1 METKIPR
8 HRFNATRL
16 APNDGH
22 SRGDNSAT
30 AIRRVL
36 FLLLNSTR
44 EKAAAGLS
52 IKLRNEDADV
62 VRNSSLTCGYRPA
75 NIAVMMLSDRE
86 QAGILI

>member
-8 HRFNATRL
+8 HRFQGTRL

-30 AIRRVL
+30 WIRRVL

-52 IKLRNEDADV
+52 IELRNEDADV

-75 NIAVMMLSDRE
+75 NIAVMMLSDRA
-86 QAGILI
+86 QAGIVI

>member
-8 HRFNATRL
+8 HRFQATRL

-22 SRGDNSAT
+22 SRGGNSAT
-30 AIRRVL
+30 WIRRVL
-36 FLLLNSTR
+36 SLLLNSTR

-52 IKLRNEDADV
+52 IELSNEEADV
-62 VRNSSLTCGYRPA
+62 VRNSFLTCGYRPA
-75 NIAVMMLSDRE
+75 NIASMMLPGRE

>member
-8 HRFNATRL
+8 HRFQVTRL

-22 SRGDNSAT
+22 SRGGNSA
-30 AIRRVL
+30 AWIRRVL

-52 IKLRNEDADV
+52 IELRNGNADV
-62 VRNSSLTCGYRPA
+62 VRNSFLTCGYRPA
-75 NIAVMMLSDRE
+75 NIAVMMLSDRA